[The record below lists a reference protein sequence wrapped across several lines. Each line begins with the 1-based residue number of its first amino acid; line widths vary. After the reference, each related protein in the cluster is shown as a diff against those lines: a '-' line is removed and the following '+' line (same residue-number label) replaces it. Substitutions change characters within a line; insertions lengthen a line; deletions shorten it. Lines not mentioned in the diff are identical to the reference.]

1 MLEARGLTA
10 HYGPIPALH
19 DVDIHVGD
27 GEAVAVLG
35 RNGAGKSTTMAVLSG
50 LKRPTAGTVSF
61 DGKDVTR
68 WSAEERAAAGLA
80 LVPEGRGVFPTL
92 TVRENLVMGAYT
104 RRLGPKQLAAELDRV
119 TERFPRLQTRLT
131 QRAGSLSGGE
141 AQMLAVA
148 RGLMT
153 RPRLLMVDEPSLGL
167 APRIVEELY
176 GLFHELRS
184 DGLTI
189 VIVEQYVAV
198 GLHFA
203 DRAYVMHK
211 GAVAATAPTADLVG
225 SPQLVEIY
233 MSEGGASTGREA
245 AAAMADQREASRTG
259 GR

>member
-1 MLEARGLTA
+1 MLEASGLTA
-10 HYGPIPALH
+10 HYGPIPAVR
-19 DVDIHVGD
+19 DVDLEVGE
-27 GEAVAVLG
+27 GEAIAVLG
-35 RNGAGKSTTMAVLSG
+35 RNGAGKSTTMALLSG
-50 LKRPTAGTVSF
+50 LKRPTTGVIRF

-80 LVPEGRGVFPTL
+80 LVPEGRGVFPSL
-92 TVRENLVMGAYT
+92 TVRENLAMGAYT
-104 RRLGPKQLAAELDRV
+104 RRLRAKQAAAEIDRV
-119 TERFPRLQTRLT
+119 TERFPRLGARMA

-153 RPRLLMVDEPSLGL
+153 RPRLLMIDEPSLGL
-167 APRIVEELY
+167 APRFVDELY
-176 GLFHELRS
+176 ELFGELRR

-189 VIVEQYVAV
+189 IIVEQYVTV

-211 GAVAATAPTADLVG
+211 GRVAATAPTAELVG

-233 MSEGGASTGREA
+233 MSEGTAPSNGALAGA
-245 AAAMADQREASRTG
+245 AG
-259 GR
+259 GRAASPAGRR